1 MNLLYVLTI
10 LFLMSLA
17 LTFVGNAIIGH
28 LNYLKEMK
36 MAQRSISRIT
46 DGKKKSMETAE
57 KLMREAFKDYVPMN
71 LFSLR
76 VVMSMAVLAF
86 FILYTY
92 AGQ

>member
-17 LTFVGNAIIGH
+17 LTLVGNAIIFQI
-28 LNYLKEMK
+28 NYLKEMK
-36 MAQRSISRIT
+36 IAQRSINRIT
-46 DGKKKSMETAE
+46 DGKKKSMDAAE

-76 VVMSMAVLAF
+76 VVMSIAVLAF
-86 FILYTY
+86 FILYVYT
-92 AGQ
+92 GQ